1 MSHHI
6 LLLVQL
12 PDKSQRFLPEN
23 WHPHFCQCHILQ
35 GNAALIEVNVIHPE
49 SAPLHVDGSAQRQIV
64 LSAKI
69 LGLVVGAIL
78 VQPGKIDVLAALP
91 QLLGTVRPLVAGKA
105 DDRDGAQ
112 CCFFFQK
119 FAAQKFTD
127 FLRVICVKLKL
138 TALFKTHQRI
148 RVLLLQGVILG
159 GSIQRQQCRVFLRLA
174 VIMLQFFVRD
184 ADQFGEIQCLQ
195 LGFGQLLQTFVL
207 PLVDQHFTQIPLH
220 PIPNQINVDLNGDSL
235 IGGMGVGDV
244 DFGQVREVRFRIVF
258 FLTKLPEQ
266 ILCTGQ
272 GGIRLCADRRRGRV
286 VFLLLVGQ
294 VTVGLDHQVD
304 ILFHLRP
311 FQGDFLVVGVMVKF
325 QSLPVVIH
333 KTPASV
339 QKIVGVPTNAVLLCQ
354 CFGTE
359 FSVRLGLVQCHNALL
374 ATCKPRT
381 MLTQF
386 VLNFCL
392 RQNKSGGRFF
402 ALRSVDFFDLLGF
415 GGDVRIQKT

>member
-1 MSHHI
+1 
-6 LLLVQL
+6 L
-12 PDKSQRFLPEN
+12 F
-23 WHPHFCQCHILQ
+23 
-35 GNAALIEVNVIHPE
+35 
-49 SAPLHVDGSAQRQIV
+49 
-64 LSAKI
+64 
-69 LGLVVGAIL
+69 
-78 VQPGKIDVLAALP
+78 
-91 QLLGTVRPLVAGKA
+91 GTVHPLVTGKA
-105 DDRDGAQ
+105 GDRDGAQ

-119 FAAQKFTD
+119 FAAQKFADLPGILTVE
-127 FLRVICVKLKL
+127 LIVSVLLK
-138 TALFKTHQRI
+138 AHQRI
-148 RVLLLQGVILG
+148 RVLLLQGVVLG
-159 GSIQRQQCRVFLRLA
+159 GGIQRQQCRTFLYLA

-184 ADQFGEIQCLQ
+184 TDQFGKIQSLQ

-359 FSVRLGLVQCHNALL
+359 FSVRLGLVQFHNALL

-381 MLTQF
+381 MLAQF
-386 VLNFCL
+386 ALNFCL

>member
-1 MSHHI
+1 
-6 LLLVQL
+6 
-12 PDKSQRFLPEN
+12 
-23 WHPHFCQCHILQ
+23 
-35 GNAALIEVNVIHPE
+35 
-49 SAPLHVDGSAQRQIV
+49 
-64 LSAKI
+64 
-69 LGLVVGAIL
+69 
-78 VQPGKIDVLAALP
+78 
-91 QLLGTVRPLVAGKA
+91 
-105 DDRDGAQ
+105 
-112 CCFFFQK
+112 
-119 FAAQKFTD
+119 
-127 FLRVICVKLKL
+127 
-138 TALFKTHQRI
+138 
-148 RVLLLQGVILG
+148 VLLLQGVILG
-159 GSIQRQQCRVFLRLA
+159 GSIQRQQCRVFLRL
-174 VIMLQFFVRD
+174 VVVVLQFFIRD

-294 VTVGLDHQVD
+294 VTFGLDHQVD

-325 QSLPVVIH
+325 KSFSIMIY
-333 KTPASV
+333 KTAAAI
-339 QKIVGVPTNAVLLCQ
+339 QKILRMSADAVLFRQ
-354 CFGTE
+354 CFSAE
-359 FSVRLGLVQCHNALL
+359 FAVRLGLVQRHNALL
-374 ATCKPRT
+374 AARKSRT
-381 MLTQF
+381 VLTQF
-386 VLNFCL
+386 VFNFSL
-392 RQNKSGGRFF
+392 RQNKSGGQFF